1 MSYLYWETT
10 KNMAFIFTVKGMN
23 CGHCTQAITKAIAG
37 LDPQAKVDTDIP
49 KQTVTVTSG
58 LDRKQLSDAIVDAGY
73 DIVAVA

>member
-1 MSYLYWETT
+1 
-10 KNMAFIFTVKGMN
+10 MN

-58 LDRKQLSDAIVDAGY
+58 LDRKKLSEAIVDAGY

>member
-1 MSYLYWETT
+1 MT
-10 KNMAFIFTVKGMN
+10 FIFTVKGMN

-58 LDRKQLSDAIVDAGY
+58 LDRKKLNEAIVDAGY

>member
-1 MSYLYWETT
+1 MT
-10 KNMAFIFTVKGMN
+10 FIFTVKGMN
-23 CGHCTQAITKAIAG
+23 CGHCTQVITKAIAG

-58 LDRKQLSDAIVDAGY
+58 LDRKKLSEAIVDAGY

>member
-1 MSYLYWETT
+1 MT
-10 KNMAFIFTVKGMN
+10 FIFTVKGMN

-73 DIVAVA
+73 DIVAAA

>member
-1 MSYLYWETT
+1 
-10 KNMAFIFTVKGMN
+10 MAFIFTVKGMS

-58 LDRKQLSDAIVDAGY
+58 LDRKQLSEAIVDAGY
-73 DIVAVA
+73 EIVAVA

>member
-1 MSYLYWETT
+1 
-10 KNMAFIFTVKGMN
+10 MAFIFTVKGMS
-23 CGHCTQAITKAIAG
+23 CGHCTQAITKAITR

-58 LDRKQLSDAIVDAGY
+58 LDRKQLSEAIVDAGY